1 MNHRPARMVAHLVSL
16 SGLMLIFLTQTA
28 QANATGLEKAQSTD
42 GSRRQTETHKQTG
55 NDKYVQDPNRRDWD
69 NGYYKDVYGKY
80 HPLNGADPNQ
90 LGNGGAT
97 PKIYYKV
104 EQINDNEAKQS
115 Q

>member
-1 MNHRPARMVAHLVSL
+1 MNHRPARMVARLVSL
-16 SGLMLIFLTQTA
+16 SSLMLILLAQTI
-28 QANATGLEKAQSTD
+28 QANATGIEKARSTD
-42 GSRRQTETHKQTG
+42 DSRGQTETNKQTG
-55 NDKYVQDPNRRDWD
+55 KDRYVQNPNRRDWD
-69 NGYYKDVYGKY
+69 NGYYKDMYGKY
-80 HPLNGADPNQ
+80 HPLNGSDPNQ